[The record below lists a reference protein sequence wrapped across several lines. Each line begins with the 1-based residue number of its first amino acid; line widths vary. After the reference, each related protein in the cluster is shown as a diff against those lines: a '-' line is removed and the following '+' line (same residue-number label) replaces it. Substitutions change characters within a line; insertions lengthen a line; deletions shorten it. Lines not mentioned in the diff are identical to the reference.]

1 MSSLDELLGS
11 YLDLARHLDPL
22 RHPHEAPAEVH
33 GRLGRYDAPW
43 LEAQAAAL
51 KSIANAVEDLGHV
64 EALDDE
70 VDRTML
76 INTMRGDL
84 LWLGEATGG
93 ASADPGI
100 GLRHANAALD
110 MLLGEDFDAVRAAA
124 LRARVAE
131 LPGFLAAL
139 RTEARPAAPF
149 QVVAAQ
155 RALEGLAERLDV
167 TSERI
172 EDEALLA
179 AALQAVAEHR
189 DWLLEKPRGDA
200 TMPIGLGPDAVLAR
214 LTLLS
219 AEPVGLTGTNRV
231 LELRRA
237 GVERSLVAAADELG
251 YATDW
256 RRAVD
261 ALPEIAEL
269 DPLERLDAWH
279 DEWQRIGAAL
289 GELGITAVATS
300 PPPAPAVTDRATLA
314 AWAVR
319 AHAAAIF
326 EAARALQTR
335 AVRRLLV
342 APGIRHGWQRTV
354 AALLRETAV
363 LGSPERRLA
372 SAALAVRDAVAA
384 EADLALQS
392 RRAGPDEL
400 ATWAEGSA
408 ALDADQARDLV
419 AEVAGAP
426 LEALAAAL
434 AHEAWQGWFAEDGGD
449 PAEFLR
455 RALDGGGLAVAL
467 ARWAIGS

>member
-1 MSSLDELLGS
+1 VSTLDELLGS

-33 GRLGRYDAPW
+33 GRLGRFDAPW

-51 KSIANAVEDLGHV
+51 RSIANAVEDLEGV

-76 INTMRGDL
+76 INTARGDL
-84 LWLGEATGG
+84 LWLGDAAGG
-93 ASADPGI
+93 TVADPGL
-100 GLRHANAALD
+100 GLRHANTALD

-131 LPGFLAAL
+131 LPGFLASL
-139 RTEARPAAPF
+139 RAEERPAAPF
-149 QVVAAQ
+149 QVAAAQ
-155 RALEGLAERLDV
+155 RALEGLAERLDAA
-167 TSERI
+167 SERI
-172 EDEALLA
+172 EDEALMS

-189 DWLLEKPRGDA
+189 DWLLDA
-200 TMPIGLGPDAVLAR
+200 RRADAGMAIGLGPDAVAAR
-214 LTLLS
+214 LPLLS
-219 AEPVGLTGTNRV
+219 ADPVGPSGTNRV

-237 GVERSLVAAADELG
+237 GVERSLATASDELG
-251 YATDW
+251 YGTEW
-256 RRAVD
+256 RQAVE

-269 DPLERLDAWH
+269 DTLERLDAWQE
-279 DEWQRIGAAL
+279 EWQRVAVAL
-289 GELGITAVATS
+289 GELGIEVATVP
-300 PPPAPAVTDRATLA
+300 PPPAPPADDRATLA

-319 AHAAAIF
+319 ARAASLF
-326 EAARALQTR
+326 ELSRARQAR
-335 AVRRLLV
+335 PVRRLLV
-342 APGIRHGWQRTV
+342 APGLRRGWQRTV
-354 AALLRETAV
+354 AALLRETPV

-372 SAALAVRDAVAA
+372 SAALAEREAVAA

-400 ATWAEGSA
+400 ASWASETAGIG
-408 ALDADQARDLV
+408 ADQARDLI
-419 AEVAGAP
+419 ADVAGAP
-426 LEALAAAL
+426 LESLAAAL

-449 PAEFLR
+449 PAAFLR

-467 ARWAIGS
+467 ARWAAES